1 MIPKNWWNISQ
12 IESEEDRTK
21 AIGLFL
27 KDVYSI
33 LSHGWTFQDNAK
45 GALLNVTFTAA
56 NSEVKIRHGL
66 DFVPSNYLLCGST
79 AAMSLYDG
87 VTAADKQFFYLRS
100 SAIGSAKVFLF

>member
-1 MIPKNWWNISQ
+1 MIPKNWWNVANLMDEQ
-12 IESEEDRTK
+12 ERTN

-45 GALLNVTFTAA
+45 GALLNVTFTVA

-66 DFVPSNYLLCGST
+66 DFVPTNYLLCGGT

-100 SAIGSAKVFLF
+100 SAIGVARVFVF